1 MSHLLTGRL
10 RTERGCDMT
19 LSHRCTVTASQ
30 ARHPAR
36 VATDARLHGRGSSDS
51 PPGGG
56 RSDRQVRTPARGILH
71 HQDAQW

>member
-30 ARHPAR
+30 ARHLAR
-36 VATDARLHGRGSSDS
+36 VATDAHHHSRGSSDS
-51 PPGGG
+51 PPRSG
-56 RSDRQVRTPARGILH
+56 RSGHEARPTARDILD